1 MNSYRGDKM
10 TEITSISLGFTTVY
24 LLECDTGFL
33 QIDTGTSSQ
42 YNQYLKKL
50 ENKGISVS
58 DISYLLLTHHHYDHA
73 GFASELQKLGTHIIV
88 HKNAVP
94 FLKTGEHEEGEY
106 VNFCI
111 TVLGKITSLFTTYEG
126 PVITLKDSDTII
138 EDNNTKFLPDIGIDG
153 QIVYTPG
160 HTTDSIS
167 VIIHEKAFVGDAA
180 MNTFNFCR
188 IHYRPVIIQNI
199 DNVFKSWDI
208 LTEKVQKIYPAH
220 GAPFDAE
227 ELVKAKKKLV

>member
-1 MNSYRGDKM
+1 M
-10 TEITSISLGFTTVY
+10 TEIISISLGFTTVY

-33 QIDTGTSSQ
+33 QIDTGTHSQ

-73 GFASELQKLGTHIIV
+73 GFASELQKLGTHLIV

-94 FLKTGEHEEGEY
+94 YFRTGEHEEGEY

-111 TVLGKITSLFTTYEG
+111 KVIGGITSLFTTYEG
-126 PVITLKDSDTII
+126 PVITLQDSDTII
-138 EDNNTKFLPDIGIDG
+138 QKDNTTFLPGIGVDG

-167 VIIHEKAFVGDAA
+167 VITQEKAFVGDAA
-180 MNTFNFCR
+180 MNSFNFCR
-188 IHYRPVIIQNI
+188 IHYRPVIIHDI
-199 DNVFKSWDI
+199 DEVIASWDI
-208 LTEKVQKIYPAH
+208 LTEKAQKIYPAH
-220 GAPFDAE
+220 GNPFDADK
-227 ELVKAKKKLV
+227 LVKAKKKFMP